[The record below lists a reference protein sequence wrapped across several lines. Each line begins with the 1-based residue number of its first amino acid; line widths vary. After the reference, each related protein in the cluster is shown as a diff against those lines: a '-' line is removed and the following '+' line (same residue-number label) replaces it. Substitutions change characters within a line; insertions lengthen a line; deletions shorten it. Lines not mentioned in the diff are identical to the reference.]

1 MALNRGAQMLS
12 SSPDRRR
19 YPRVPPPAGTVVA
32 WRTTHLSLV
41 SKVENFGLGGLY
53 IRTVNP
59 PGAGTFIQI
68 LLDTPTGEVR
78 PRGVVQRT
86 IRTGAVVVKFAH
98 LDRLHSFRFAVRLP
112 PTPAVPAAPPL
123 PRS

>member
-1 MALNRGAQMLS
+1 MLS

-78 PRGVVQRT
+78 ARAVVQRT
-86 IRTGAVVVKFAH
+86 IPNRGMGVKFVAM
-98 LDRLHSFRFAVRLP
+98 DQLHRVRFAGWLNSI
-112 PTPAVPAAPPL
+112 PAVPAAPPL
-123 PRS
+123 PR